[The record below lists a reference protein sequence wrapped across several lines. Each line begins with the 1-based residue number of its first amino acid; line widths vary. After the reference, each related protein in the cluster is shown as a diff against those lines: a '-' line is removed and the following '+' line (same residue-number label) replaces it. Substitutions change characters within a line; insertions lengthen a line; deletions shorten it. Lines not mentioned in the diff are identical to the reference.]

1 MAPVRGRVKAMM
13 AQPRAVAQARK
24 TARQTTGFKKGG
36 VHKLNGSSLLKYDQ
50 IFAEEQ
56 EKAKKKLNGKQAGGK
71 ISTPM
76 THDSDFTRWFE
87 SQYGGT

>member
-1 MAPVRGRVKAMM
+1 MRDIYETAKKAQMAPVRGRVKAMM

-50 IFAEEQ
+50 IW
-56 EKAKKKLNGKQAGGK
+56 AKYDQVCYDPEILKYVHIWSNIVRK
-71 ISTPM
+71 
-76 THDSDFTRWFE
+76 
-87 SQYGGT
+87 Y